1 MDLIISI
8 VNANNSNLLKEC
20 LTSIHTHTHR
30 ISFEIIVIDNASE
43 DDSVKMMEEKFPQ
56 VKIIKNTTR
65 FGFAKN
71 HNQVLKNIS
80 ARYVVILNED
90 TILLNDA
97 LDKMVAF
104 LEENPKVGIVGPK
117 VLNKDKSLQL
127 SARAFPSLDIRIL
140 IAGMFHNTFLTKIF
154 PHNPFTQQY
163 LLLDW
168 DHNNI
173 REIDWVSGCCLMVR
187 KDVLD
192 KIGLLDEQFVM
203 FVEDVDFCFRAK
215 REGYKTFYLPSA
227 EIIHLGGAAI
237 SRTPIKMIIEHHK
250 SMYKFYKKNYL
261 KGGRLRYLILFGL
274 VLRCSIAILQ
284 NKIPYLSP
292 KK

>member
-1 MDLIISI
+1 MDLTISI
-8 VNANNSNLLKEC
+8 VNANNSNLLEIL
-20 LTSIHTHTHR
+20 LTSIYAHTHR

-43 DDSVKMMEEKFPQ
+43 DDSIKMMEEKFPY
-56 VKIIKNTTR
+56 VKIIKNTTC

-80 ARYVVILNED
+80 AKYAVLLNDD

-104 LEENPKVGIVGPK
+104 LDENPQAGIVGPR
-117 VLNKDKSLQL
+117 VLNRDKSLQL
-127 SARAFPSLDIRIL
+127 SARAFPSLDIRII
-140 IAGMFHNTFLTKIF
+140 IAGMFHNTFLGRLF
-154 PHNPFTQQY
+154 PHNSFTRHY

-187 KDVLD
+187 KDTLD

-227 EIIHLGGAAI
+227 EILHIQGAAT
-237 SRTPIKMIIEHHK
+237 SRTPTKMIIEHHK
-250 SMYKFYKKNYL
+250 SMYRFYKKNYL
-261 KGGRLRYLILFGL
+261 SGGRLKYLIIFGL
-274 VLRCSIAILQ
+274 ILRCTVAILQ
-284 NKIPYLSP
+284 NKIPYLLL